1 MALSVPLR
9 GLWFLSCL
17 NGPYIQLSMFWCFP
31 SPCGDYGSYLTI
43 LRNTRVRV
51 LLSVPLRGLWFL
63 STTGNKPFII
73 IITLLSV
80 PLRGLWFLS
89 VCSTLYI
96 AIYKALSFRPLAGIM
111 VLIGIHFLRK
121 AQAEKIFPSPC
132 GDYGSYQY
140 VIDGIAYTRILSVPL
155 RGLWFLSP
163 TQSFRGY
170 YQSGFLSV
178 PLRGLWFLSLSFQ
191 FVIIWLARL
200 SVPLRGLW
208 FLSNCKRGSRAKWNL
223 SVPLRGLWFL
233 STDGRRPP

>member
-111 VLIGIHFLRK
+111 VLIVIIPVCNNLACKTFRPLAGIMVLIELQK
-121 AQAEKIFPSPC
+121 
-132 GDYGSYQY
+132 
-140 VIDGIAYTRILSVPL
+140 RIS
-155 RGLWFLSP
+155 SEME
-163 TQSFRGY
+163 SFR
-170 YQSGFLSV
+170 
-178 PLRGLWFLSLSFQ
+178 PLAGIMVLITRSH
-191 FVIIWLARL
+191 
-200 SVPLRGLW
+200 
-208 FLSNCKRGSRAKWNL
+208 
-223 SVPLRGLWFL
+223 
-233 STDGRRPP
+233 